1 MKELIFSH
9 ITYAAKKNEPLIC
22 RWKKPKQDGRLAP
35 AYFLPNYNYF
45 DKLLQT
51 VKDRTTVLLVF
62 KEFLQ
67 TSVPTVFSVISA
79 KVYHDFPLEKF
90 CLIVPKNFEQELFC
104 VSESFGYRKILSL
117 RGENRDLL
125 KKNFCL
131 AVPKNFVGE
140 PLCAVFQKIS
150 RSEKVY
156 G

>member
-1 MKELIFSH
+1 MDWKKK
-9 ITYAAKKNEPLIC
+9 KKNDPIERINFFAYYICSEKKLAVDLPL
-22 RWKKPKQDGRLAP
+22 KKPKQDGRLAP

-90 CLIVPKNFEQELFC
+90 CLIVPKNFEQEPFC

-117 RGENRDLL
+117 RGENHDFL
-125 KKNFCL
+125 
-131 AVPKNFVGE
+131 
-140 PLCAVFQKIS
+140 
-150 RSEKVY
+150 
-156 G
+156 